1 MSRQALNSSFAVSTL
16 FMPAKNRWVLYLLV
30 LAFGILG
37 IWLNGWFA
45 DSVDEVS
52 SLRLISGLLVVC
64 GASVG
69 FALLL
74 REDLR
79 QTNPGRMAAWAMVR
93 QRGKRTY
100 IRSAI
105 SRGFWLSAPVFIF
118 QIAID
123 YWKTG
128 SFRSALDS
136 SWVYVALFLVIIFA
150 SYYAAIRMWDAKE
163 RDYEVSANR
172 QNVSAHCAD
181 STD

>member
-1 MSRQALNSSFAVSTL
+1 ML
-16 FMPAKNRWVLYLLV
+16 AKNRWVLYLLV

-45 DSVDEVS
+45 DSVDELS
-52 SLRLISGLLVVC
+52 SLRLISGLLVVF

-74 REDLR
+74 RDDLR
-79 QTNPGRMAAWAMVR
+79 QTSQGRMAAWAVVR

-105 SRGFWLSAPVFIF
+105 SRGFWLSVPVFIF

-128 SFRSALDS
+128 TFRVALDLF
-136 SWVYVALFLVIIFA
+136 WIYVALFLTIIFS
-150 SYYAAIRMWDAKE
+150 SYYAAIRMWDANE
-163 RDYEVSANR
+163 RDYEVSANQ
-172 QNVSAHCAD
+172 QNLSADAQ
-181 STD
+181 TPQTPFT

>member
-1 MSRQALNSSFAVSTL
+1 
-16 FMPAKNRWVLYLLV
+16 MPAKNRWVLYLLV

-37 IWLNGWFA
+37 IWLNGWIA
-45 DSVDEVS
+45 DSVDEFS
-52 SLRLISGLLVVC
+52 SLRLLSGLLVVF
-64 GASVG
+64 GAIVG
-69 FALLL
+69 FGFLL

-79 QTNPGRMAAWAMVR
+79 QTNPGRMAAWAVVR

-105 SRGFWLSAPVFIF
+105 SRGFSLSATVFIF
-118 QIAID
+118 RIASD

-128 SFRSALDS
+128 SFRVTLVSF
-136 SWVYVALFLVIIFA
+136 WIYVAVFLVIIFA